1 MTSQGQIAK
10 NNSKREMLFYVWFN
24 ISIEVSLNLFFY
36 SLDLTSPL
44 EMLLVSCFMG
54 LPISD
59 EPGGSPNQS
68 VAATAGGFN
77 THI

>member
-1 MTSQGQIAK
+1 M
-10 NNSKREMLFYVWFN
+10 
-24 ISIEVSLNLFFY
+24 SLNLFFY

-54 LPISD
+54 LPVSD
-59 EPGGSPNQS
+59 ELGGSPDHR
-68 VAATAGGFN
+68 VAPTAGGFN